1 MNPFNKFRNWFKKA
15 KKIESIDATSF
26 ALGTEF
32 NGKPNV
38 RMVLLKHFTNEGF
51 IFFTNLNSIK
61 GKHFKKNPY
70 MSMCFYWEPIN
81 RQIRINGKGFLISEK
96 DSDEYFSKRPRGS
109 QIGAWASKQSSQI
122 PNRKFL
128 EKKVEFFEKKFENK
142 KIPRP
147 NYWRGIIIKPKDFE
161 FWMQGKFRLHQR
173 EYIYRKN
180 NKWEKKFLSP

>member
-1 MNPFNKFRNWFKKA
+1 
-15 KKIESIDATSF
+15 
-26 ALGTEF
+26 
-32 NGKPNV
+32 
-38 RMVLLKHFTNEGF
+38 
-51 IFFTNLNSIK
+51 
-61 GKHFKKNPY
+61 

-96 DSDEYFSKRPRGS
+96 ESDEYFSKRPRGS

-122 PNRKFL
+122 PSRKFL